1 MWLISAAYDAAYGA
15 LIESRSRDD
24 VFVRKAGLR
33 H

>member
-15 LIESRSRDD
+15 LIESRSGDD
-24 VFVRKAGLR
+24 VVVRKAGLR